1 MYALLTRMGWSPRP
15 AGKESQMLEI
25 LSDRQKS
32 LLKLLLRSKPGM
44 TVDEL
49 SKGLKI
55 TRNAVRQH
63 LAALD
68 GNGLITQGASRPSGG
83 RPHQLYA
90 LTEKGNEMFPR
101 HYTWFAQLV
110 LESVK
115 NEHGA
120 EGLGKRLDAIGSG
133 VAKQLRSQYPALD
146 TREQKV
152 GKLAE
157 VMDQLGYDAKIAA
170 ATRGAPVI
178 EADNCV
184 FHSLAIK
191 DPEICRLDLALLE
204 TFTDSRVEHQECM
217 ARGGNVCRFK
227 FMPKKP

>member
-1 MYALLTRMGWSPRP
+1 
-15 AGKESQMLEI
+15 MLEI

-32 LLKLLLRSKPGM
+32 LLKLLLKNKSGL

-68 GNGLITQGASRPSGG
+68 SNGLITPGATRPSGG

-90 LTEKGNEMFPR
+90 LTEKGNEIFPR

-115 NEHGA
+115 QEHGA
-120 EGLGKRLDAIGSG
+120 EGLGDRLDAIGAS

-170 ATRGAPVI
+170 APRGAAVI

-227 FMPKKP
+227 FMPKKG

>member
-1 MYALLTRMGWSPRP
+1 
-15 AGKESQMLEI
+15 MLEI
-25 LSDRQKS
+25 LGDTQRN
-32 LLKLLLRSKPGM
+32 LLKLLLKNKSGL

-49 SKGLKI
+49 SKGLEI

-68 GNGLITQGASRPSGG
+68 SDGLITQAATRPSGG

-90 LTEKGNEMFPR
+90 LTDKGKEIFPR
-101 HYTWFAQLV
+101 QYTWFAQLV
-110 LESVK
+110 LESVQH
-115 NEHGA
+115 EHGA
-120 EGLGKRLDAIGSG
+120 EGLGERLEAIGSDVG
-133 VAKQLRSQYPALD
+133 KQLLSQYPALE
-146 TREQKV
+146 TRKQKV
-152 GKLAE
+152 AKLAE
-157 VMDQLGYDAKIAA
+157 VMDQLGYNARN
-170 ATRGAPVI
+170 ATAPRGAAVI

-191 DPEICRLDLALLE
+191 NPEICRLDLALLG

-227 FMPKKP
+227 FTPKKG